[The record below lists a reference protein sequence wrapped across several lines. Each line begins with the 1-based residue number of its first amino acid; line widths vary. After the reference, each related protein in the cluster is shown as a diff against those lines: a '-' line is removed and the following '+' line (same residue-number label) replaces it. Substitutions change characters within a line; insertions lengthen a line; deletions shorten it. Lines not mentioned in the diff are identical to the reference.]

1 MNGNDIFA
9 TRGEDIVDP
18 SKLTRREL
26 LSAIY
31 WLNQELTGR
40 AIFGGAAACDFVERE
55 LKRTSA
61 NSKPVLVERFNDM
74 VDELIGTDP
83 YSRVLRIY
91 RKK

>member
-1 MNGNDIFA
+1 MNGNHIFA

-18 SKLTRREL
+18 SELTR
-26 LSAIY
+26 SAIY

-40 AIFGGAAACDFVERE
+40 AIFGGAAACDYVERE

-61 NSKPVLVERFNDM
+61 NSKPMLVERFNEM

-91 RKK
+91 REK

>member
-40 AIFGGAAACDFVERE
+40 VIFGGAAACDYVERE

-61 NSKPVLVERFNDM
+61 HSKPVLVERFNDM

-91 RKK
+91 GEK

>member
-9 TRGEDIVDP
+9 TRGEDIADP

-40 AIFGGAAACDFVERE
+40 AIFGGAAACDYVERE

-61 NSKPVLVERFNDM
+61 NSKPVLIERFNEM

-83 YSRVLRIY
+83 YSRILRIY

>member
-9 TRGEDIVDP
+9 TRGEDLVDP
-18 SKLTRREL
+18 SKLTRRGL

-31 WLNQELTGR
+31 RLNQELTGR
-40 AIFGGAAACDFVERE
+40 VIFGGTAACDFVERE

-61 NSKPVLVERFNDM
+61 NSKPVLIERFNDM

-91 RKK
+91 GEK